1 MDDCRRKASTNKF
14 SFSSQEIR
22 NTISGIL
29 NLEFSDGG
37 KKEEKVPDH
46 TKVNQ
51 ALFSTSSRTEDERT
65 NGTNTY
71 KGFPTSKTKTQ
82 YNSFLYLATQGLFL
96 LVSDSSDTRKTTAVP
111 INTSKNLI
119 RSTSRQPDQIVDEII
134 QLYSQDS
141 IDRERT
147 ASTFCNIRTA
157 TTQQEKKRHI
167 MINYNRS
174 SRRVVQKIYNRLLEN
189 KYIVWMDK
197 VNMGDDILVSM
208 ANAVE
213 NLYIVLL
220 CINQHYYESHYCRLE
235 AEYAAE
241 KRIKFI
247 PCLMEKSFRAESWL
261 GIIMGNASINTH
273 DANATMGA
281 ATTSTDDASATTGNA
296 TTTADDATSSV
307 DDANATTG
315 DASGSIGDTDIML
328 IDACAILNDVNGSM
342 DDANRTVD
350 DAYCTLD
357 YAHANLELSSCSSLH
372 VDFSSNAEFD
382 ESFNELIRLI
392 TNIEK
397 QLCLNP
403 RRTPTPCRSPDAL
416 RFIAISPSHAGSP
429 PCAHRQFANRVESI
443 IEQYKRTIGK
453 EHHPMKHLKTHEL
466 LQLIE
471 ILRQPAP
478 KKKSISSYCSYQSEG
493 DSKMINADRQSLE
506 KIFNRILDQN
516 ERLINIVLI
525 MMGFFVLSV
534 FFVQRNNTP

>member
-22 NTISGIL
+22 NIISGIL
-29 NLEFSDGG
+29 NLEFSVG
-37 KKEEKVPDH
+37 EKVPDH

-71 KGFPTSKTKTQ
+71 K
-82 YNSFLYLATQGLFL
+82 ATQGLSL
-96 LVSDSSDTRKTTAVP
+96 LVSDSSDTRKTTAVS

-147 ASTFCNIRTA
+147 ASTFRNIPTA

-167 MINYNRS
+167 MISYNRS

-261 GIIMGNASINTH
+261 GIIKG
-273 DANATMGA
+273 
-281 ATTSTDDASATTGNA
+281 
-296 TTTADDATSSV
+296 
-307 DDANATTG
+307 
-315 DASGSIGDTDIML
+315 
-328 IDACAILNDVNGSM
+328 
-342 DDANRTVD
+342 
-350 DAYCTLD
+350 
-357 YAHANLELSSCSSLH
+357 SSLH

-403 RRTPTPCRSPDAL
+403 
-416 RFIAISPSHAGSP
+416 
-429 PCAHRQFANRVESI
+429 
-443 IEQYKRTIGK
+443 
-453 EHHPMKHLKTHEL
+453 
-466 LQLIE
+466 
-471 ILRQPAP
+471 
-478 KKKSISSYCSYQSEG
+478 
-493 DSKMINADRQSLE
+493 
-506 KIFNRILDQN
+506 
-516 ERLINIVLI
+516 
-525 MMGFFVLSV
+525 
-534 FFVQRNNTP
+534 

>member
-1 MDDCRRKASTNKF
+1 
-14 SFSSQEIR
+14 
-22 NTISGIL
+22 
-29 NLEFSDGG
+29 
-37 KKEEKVPDH
+37 
-46 TKVNQ
+46 
-51 ALFSTSSRTEDERT
+51 
-65 NGTNTY
+65 
-71 KGFPTSKTKTQ
+71 
-82 YNSFLYLATQGLFL
+82 
-96 LVSDSSDTRKTTAVP
+96 
-111 INTSKNLI
+111 
-119 RSTSRQPDQIVDEII
+119 
-134 QLYSQDS
+134 
-141 IDRERT
+141 
-147 ASTFCNIRTA
+147 
-157 TTQQEKKRHI
+157 
-167 MINYNRS
+167 
-174 SRRVVQKIYNRLLEN
+174 
-189 KYIVWMDK
+189 
-197 VNMGDDILVSM
+197 
-208 ANAVE
+208 
-213 NLYIVLL
+213 
-220 CINQHYYESHYCRLE
+220 
-235 AEYAAE
+235 
-241 KRIKFI
+241 
-247 PCLMEKSFRAESWL
+247 
-261 GIIMGNASINTH
+261 NASINTH

-281 ATTSTDDASATTGNA
+281 ATTSTDDASATTDDA
-296 TTTADDATSSV
+296 TTTA

-357 YAHANLELSSCSSLH
+357 YAHANLELSSCTQFVVWKEKRFFPGSSLH

-403 RRTPTPCRSPDAL
+403 P
-416 RFIAISPSHAGSP
+416 ISPSHAGSP

-453 EHHPMKHLKTHEL
+453 EHHPMKHLKTREL

-478 KKKSISSYCSYQSEG
+478 KNKSISSYCSYQSEG

>member
-22 NTISGIL
+22 NIISGIL
-29 NLEFSDGG
+29 NLEFSVG
-37 KKEEKVPDH
+37 EKVPDH

-71 KGFPTSKTKTQ
+71 K
-82 YNSFLYLATQGLFL
+82 ATQGLSL
-96 LVSDSSDTRKTTAVP
+96 LVSDSSDTRKTTAVS

-147 ASTFCNIRTA
+147 ASTFRNIPTA

-167 MINYNRS
+167 MISYNRS

-261 GIIMGNASINTH
+261 GIIKG
-273 DANATMGA
+273 
-281 ATTSTDDASATTGNA
+281 
-296 TTTADDATSSV
+296 
-307 DDANATTG
+307 
-315 DASGSIGDTDIML
+315 
-328 IDACAILNDVNGSM
+328 
-342 DDANRTVD
+342 
-350 DAYCTLD
+350 
-357 YAHANLELSSCSSLH
+357 SSLH

-416 RFIAISPSHAGSP
+416 RFIAISPSHAENY
-429 PCAHRQFANRVESI
+429 RQGA
-443 IEQYKRTIGK
+443 
-453 EHHPMKHLKTHEL
+453 
-466 LQLIE
+466 
-471 ILRQPAP
+471 
-478 KKKSISSYCSYQSEG
+478 SS
-493 DSKMINADRQSLE
+493 
-506 KIFNRILDQN
+506 N
-516 ERLINIVLI
+516 E
-525 MMGFFVLSV
+525 
-534 FFVQRNNTP
+534 TPEDP

>member
-22 NTISGIL
+22 NIISGIL
-29 NLEFSDGG
+29 NLEFSVG
-37 KKEEKVPDH
+37 EKVPDH

-119 RSTSRQPDQIVDEII
+119 RSTSRQPDQIVDEIV

-235 AEYAAE
+235 VEYAAE

-247 PCLMEKSFRAESWL
+247 ACLMEKSFRAGSWL
-261 GIIMGNASINTH
+261 GIIKG
-273 DANATMGA
+273 
-281 ATTSTDDASATTGNA
+281 
-296 TTTADDATSSV
+296 
-307 DDANATTG
+307 
-315 DASGSIGDTDIML
+315 
-328 IDACAILNDVNGSM
+328 
-342 DDANRTVD
+342 
-350 DAYCTLD
+350 
-357 YAHANLELSSCSSLH
+357 SSLH
-372 VDFSSNAEFD
+372 VDFSSNAEFNG
-382 ESFNELIRLI
+382 SSNELIRLI

-416 RFIAISPSHAGSP
+416 RFIAISPSHAGSST
-429 PCAHRQFANRVESI
+429 CAHRQFANRVESI

-506 KIFNRILDQN
+506 KICNRILDQN

-525 MMGFFVLSV
+525 MMGIFVLSV
-534 FFVQRNNTP
+534 FFVQRNNTL

>member
-1 MDDCRRKASTNKF
+1 MDDCRRKVSTNKF

-22 NTISGIL
+22 NIISGIL

-71 KGFPTSKTKTQ
+71 K
-82 YNSFLYLATQGLFL
+82 ATQGLSL
-96 LVSDSSDTRKTTAVP
+96 LVSDSSDTIKATAIP

-119 RSTSRQPDQIVDEII
+119 HSASQQPDQIVDEII
-134 QLYSQDS
+134 QLYSQDN

-147 ASTFCNIRTA
+147 ASTFRNIPTA
-157 TTQQEKKRHI
+157 TTQQGKKRHI
-167 MINYNRS
+167 MISYNRS
-174 SRRVVQKIYNRLLEN
+174 SRRMEN

-235 AEYAAE
+235 VEYAAE

-247 PCLMEKSFRAESWL
+247 ACLMEKSFRAGSWL
-261 GIIMGNASINTH
+261 GIIKG
-273 DANATMGA
+273 
-281 ATTSTDDASATTGNA
+281 
-296 TTTADDATSSV
+296 
-307 DDANATTG
+307 
-315 DASGSIGDTDIML
+315 
-328 IDACAILNDVNGSM
+328 
-342 DDANRTVD
+342 
-350 DAYCTLD
+350 
-357 YAHANLELSSCSSLH
+357 SSLH
-372 VDFSSNAEFD
+372 VDFSSNAEFNG
-382 ESFNELIRLI
+382 SSNELIRLI

-416 RFIAISPSHAGSP
+416 RFIAISPSHAGSST
-429 PCAHRQFANRVESI
+429 CAHRQFANRVESI

-506 KIFNRILDQN
+506 KICNRILDQN

-525 MMGFFVLSV
+525 MMGIFVLSV
-534 FFVQRNNTP
+534 FFVQRNNTL